1 MTNKKLLILIFI
13 VAVFLAGLV
22 LTYPQVFKKKISPT
36 DSQSPKNERPPS
48 RLNLYSNE
56 RVGFDFAYP
65 FDFQV
70 VKNDLGDSLDG
81 VLELNYNH
89 TFGTSTEANSII
101 VSVVKDASTPKMQ
114 NEQSRKVSSKRVNKR
129 LFRVEEIY
137 FTDGSEIK
145 NYVLT
150 LPSDKD
156 FYIKFSITGTPQNF
170 YYLDDLVLSIK
181 WK

>member
-1 MTNKKLLILIFI
+1 MTNKKLLVLIF
-13 VAVFLAGLV
+13 VAGALLAGLV
-22 LTYPQVFKKKISPT
+22 LIRPQILKNKPSPL
-36 DSQSPKNERPPS
+36 DGRSSKNERRPS

-81 VLELNYNH
+81 VLELSYNH
-89 TFGTSTEANSII
+89 TFGTSTETNSIV

-114 NEQSRKVSSKRVNKR
+114 NEQTRKVRSMRINKKYY
-129 LFRVEEIY
+129 RVEEIY
-137 FTDGSEIK
+137 FTYGSEIK
-145 NYVLT
+145 NYVLA

-156 FYIKFSITGTPQNF
+156 FYLKFSIAGTPGNF
-170 YYLDDLVLSIK
+170 YYLDDLVESIK